1 MLGGHRAVGDVLVFR
16 VELGGQFAHHPVGGQ
31 LGVAAVLGGGF
42 EVARRGDGAGQQ
54 VGVVGRQLIL
64 LDVARLAGVRQFR
77 QLIAQGLDV
86 LFADH
91 HRQQVRAREVAVIV
105 GVFLGAHGAGGVGL
119 AVIEPRF
126 LNDFAAVLEHVDLP
140 RHFQGDGFFH
150 EAERVQVLGFGAGTE
165 RLAGAA
171 HGNVDVETHVA
182 LGHVTV
188 ADAQRRDDGMQL
200 AGERHRLLGAAHVRF
215 RHDFDQRRAGAVKV
229 DTGLTMK
236 VLVQRLTGVFFQV
249 GVVNTHQ
256 LLVTAFQL
264 NFHFAGADDGL
275 RQLRGLVALGQVRIK
290 IILPFEHRAA
300 GDVRVHRQA
309 ETDGVADRFLV
320 HHRQGAGH
328 AQIDQAGVPVGVVAG
343 LRAGAGKDF

>member
-16 VELGGQFAHHPVGGQ
+16 VEFGGQFAHHPVGGQ

-91 HRQQVRAREVAVIV
+91 HRQQVRAREVTVIV

-150 EAERVQVLGFGAGTE
+150 EAERVQVLGFGTRAE

-171 HGNVDVETHVA
+171 HGNIDVETHVA

-188 ADAQRRDDGMQL
+188 ADAQRRDDGVQL
-200 AGERHRLLGAAHVRF
+200 AGERHRVLGAAHVRL
-215 RHDFDQRRAGAVKV
+215 RDNFDQRRAGAVKV
-229 DTGLTMK
+229 DAGLTMK

-249 GVVNTHQ
+249 RVVNTHH
-256 LLVTAFQL
+256 LFVPALEL
-264 NFHFAGADDGL
+264 NFHFTGADDGL

-290 IILPFEHRAA
+290 IIFPFEHRAA